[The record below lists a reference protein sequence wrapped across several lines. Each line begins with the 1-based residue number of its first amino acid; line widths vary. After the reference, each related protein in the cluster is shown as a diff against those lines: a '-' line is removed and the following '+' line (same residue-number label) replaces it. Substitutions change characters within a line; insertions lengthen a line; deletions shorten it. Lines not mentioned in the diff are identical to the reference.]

1 MATNASSSNMA
12 FELNETDKDVIGHL
26 SQRGND
32 VPANIGDRLG
42 QSRQYI
48 HRRLQLLEAAGH
60 VENIGR
66 GVYAL
71 RNDPRDGGEE

>member
-1 MATNASSSNMA
+1 MATNASSSDMA
-12 FELNETDKDVIGHL
+12 FELNDTDQDVIAHL
-26 SQRGND
+26 NQRGND
-32 VPANIGDRLG
+32 VPANIGERLG

-48 HRRLQLLEAAGH
+48 HKRLQLLEAAGH

-71 RNDPRDGGEE
+71 RNDPREEGEA

>member
-1 MATNASSSNMA
+1 MAMNASSSNMA
-12 FELNETDKDVIGHL
+12 FELNDTDQDVIAHL
-26 SQRGND
+26 NQRGND
-32 VPANIGDRLG
+32 VPANIGERLG

-48 HRRLQLLEAAGH
+48 HKRLQLLEAAGH

-71 RNDPRDGGEE
+71 RNDPREGEA